1 MTTPSEN
8 ATTLAL
14 TLSGKGNR
22 HLAQS
27 LRALARRVEADDYG
41 ALPLPGRAEPL
52 HADGA
57 LVGAVTVLGR
67 TARDPFQPSLEQ
79 RMGAA
84 VQAENAMRLLCEISE
99 RRDLEMMERYRL
111 GAATHIVAAVL
122 MERTNELWR
131 EIAEAEEGAS
141 HV

>member
-8 ATTLAL
+8 VTTLAL

-41 ALPLPGRAEPL
+41 ALPQPGRAEPF

-57 LVGAVTVLGR
+57 LVGAVTLLGR
-67 TARDPFQPSLEQ
+67 PARDLSRPSLEQ
-79 RMGAA
+79 RMRAA
-84 VQAENAMRLLCEISE
+84 TQAENAMRLLCEISE
-99 RRDLEMMERYRL
+99 GMELDPMQRYRL
-111 GAATHIVAAVL
+111 GAATHVVASVL
-122 MERTNELWR
+122 MERTSDLWR
-131 EIAEAEEGAS
+131 EVAEAEEG
-141 HV
+141 VTDV